1 MSRYKQLIDEM
12 TTHMTSFFESNA
24 NPSLIYHNA
33 AHTKSV
39 VAAAIQ
45 IGQHYDL
52 KGKENFIV
60 MTAAWFHDTG
70 YCNGTSAKKHE
81 ERGVELME
89 EYLKSKDVDP
99 EIIERV
105 RGCILST
112 KLPQHPVNL
121 LEQIVCDADLFH
133 LGTDNF
139 FERDKLMRKEAE
151 WLGGKEIP
159 KDDWRKFT
167 IKLMEEHAYHTEYCR
182 SLLTESKARNLEK
195 LKRKEQEKTL
205 KDEKREYEN
214 SITDLL
220 RKHDAD
226 SASEK
231 NDSKDEKKKG
241 RPDRGIETVFRI
253 TSSNNQQLSTQADNK
268 ANIMIQVNSIIIS
281 VLLSL
286 LLGKAEGHMELI
298 IPTFILIS
306 VNVTTIIF
314 AVLATRPTIPKGTF
328 NTNDIDAKKVNL
340 LFFGNFYRMP
350 LDEYAAGMLKMMDDR
365 DFLYGSLI
373 RDVYFQGIIL
383 GKKYRL
389 LRIAYNV
396 FMFGLIASVLAFIIS
411 ALTVSNV

>member
-1 MSRYKQLIDEM
+1 MSHYKQLIDEM
-12 TTHMTSFFESNA
+12 TTYMTSFFESNA

-33 AHTKSV
+33 AHTRSV
-39 VAAAIQ
+39 VAAAAQ
-45 IGQHYDL
+45 IAQHYQL

-60 MTAAWFHDTG
+60 MAAAWFHDTG
-70 YCNGTSAKKHE
+70 YCNGTTSKKHE

-89 EYLKSKDVDP
+89 EYLKGKNVDR
-99 EIIERV
+99 EIIEQV

-112 KLPQHPVNL
+112 KLPQHPVTL

-133 LGTDNF
+133 LGTDDF
-139 FERDKLMRKEAE
+139 SERDKLMRKEAE
-151 WLGGKEIP
+151 WLNGKEIS

-167 IKLMEEHAYHTEYCR
+167 IKLMEEHTYHTEYCR
-182 SLLTESKARNLEK
+182 SLLSEAKARTLEK
-195 LKRKEQEKTL
+195 LKRKEQERNQKG
-205 KDEKREYEN
+205 EKEQEN

-220 RKHDAD
+220 RKYDVGE
-226 SASEK
+226 SK
-231 NDSKDEKKKG
+231 GDSKDDKKKG
-241 RPDRGIETVFRI
+241 RPDRGIETVFRV

-298 IPTFILIS
+298 VPTFILIS

-328 NTNDIDAKKVNL
+328 NTKDIDAKKVNL

-350 LDEYAAGMLKMMDDR
+350 LDEYASGMLKMMDDR

-396 FMFGLIASVLAFIIS
+396 FMFGLIISVVAFIVS
-411 ALTVSNV
+411 ALTLSNA